1 MRTHSCPYCGGDPT
15 ERDHRWRC
23 DGRQGALEF
32 DAAAARAPAEDDDDD
47 PPPDLRGMTHH
58 DDPYTSLDAAA
69 TIARHRTELHA
80 RVLQAF
86 LEHGP
91 MTDAE
96 LEQLPEFHGYGPST
110 LRKRRSELY
119 HAHDLAAIG
128 ERRNARN
135 CKMLVWSVRPK
146 TEAD

>member
-1 MRTHSCPYCGGDPT
+1 MRTHPCPYCGGDPT
-15 ERDHRWRC
+15 EPDHRWRC
-23 DGRQGALEF
+23 DGRQGVLEF
-32 DAAAARAPAEDDDDD
+32 VVAARADLDDDDD
-47 PPPDLRGMTHH
+47 DADLRGMTHH
-58 DDPYTSLDAAA
+58 DDPYTSVEAAA
-69 TIARHRTELHA
+69 KIERHRTELHA

-135 CKMLVWSVRPK
+135 CKMLVWSVPPK
-146 TEAD
+146 TEED